1 MAQQNISMAKK
12 LENRWAE
19 IIFIV
24 LISVILLS
32 SCSTTKMGGG
42 CGGSPK
48 HLGN

>member
-1 MAQQNISMAKK
+1 MAKK

-24 LISVILLS
+24 LIFAIVMT
-32 SCSTTKMGGG
+32 SCGTTKQGGG
-42 CGGSPK
+42 CGRSPI

>member
-1 MAQQNISMAKK
+1 MAKK

-32 SCSTTKMGGG
+32 SCSTTKIGG
-42 CGGSPK
+42 CGGNPI